1 MIDYLGGDLPVEI
14 MALILYKH
22 KGLMHPCSQMI
33 KSYFRDLDDEFNI
46 YKHIQKIR
54 EDIYIDDYYISQN
67 ISFKINIKDYPRLF
81 FDPGDF
87 DIVEEQL
94 IKKILKK

>member
-1 MIDYLGGDLPVEI
+1 MIDFIGGMMPYDI

-22 KGLMHPCSQMI
+22 GGLEHPCSKMI
-33 KSYFRDLDDEFNI
+33 KAYFRDLDADFDI

-54 EDIYIDDYYISQN
+54 EDIYIEDFYISQN
-67 ISFKINIKDYPRLF
+67 ISFKIKIKDYPRLF
-81 FDPGDF
+81 FDPGAF
-87 DIVEEQL
+87 DIIEEQL